1 MKKTILLSEEK
12 ILNRI
17 YVIRGKKVML
27 DKDLA
32 EMYGVLTKV
41 LNQAVKR
48 NFRRFPDDFMF
59 QLTENE
65 YENLMC
71 QNGISNSGAKIQNLK
86 SQFVTSSLTGKRN
99 WGGNRKYPYVFTE
112 QGVAMLSSVL
122 NSTTAIDVNIQIIRV
137 FTRMRE
143 VFLSQKDLVLKI
155 EKLEKKVLE
164 QNSKVGQHDEEIG
177 KIFMAL
183 RRFVKVSSKPMK
195 KIGYKRK
202 NEK

>member
-1 MKKTILLSEEK
+1 MKKTVLLSEEK

-32 EMYGVLTKV
+32 EMYGVLTKN
-41 LNQAVKR
+41 LNRAVKR
-48 NFRRFPDDFMF
+48 NLRRFPDDFMF
-59 QLTENE
+59 RLTGNE
-65 YENLMC
+65 FESLRCQFGTSNLEF
-71 QNGISNSGAKIQNLK
+71 QSGISNAKEK
-86 SQFVTSSLTGKRN
+86 SAH
-99 WGGNRKYPYVFTE
+99 GGLRTLPYVFTE

-164 QNSKVGQHDEEIG
+164 HNSKVGQHDEEIG